1 MPVYNTRCSKCWS
14 KRRILTTCTSFDS
27 IPIVEKVCPKC
38 NYVLVRDASGP
49 STSVK
54 EVLDNGAMPKAVERF
69 ADIEG
74 TMAERNR
81 NADENAGKKNWS

>member
-1 MPVYNTRCSKCWS
+1 MPVYNTKCNDCKA
-14 KRRILTTCTSFDS
+14 KRRILTPCASFSLIPLEQKTCN
-27 IPIVEKVCPKC
+27 KC
-38 NYVLVRDASGP
+38 KCALVRDASGP

-69 ADIEG
+69 ADIEE